1 MEIFDQLCVPGSRV
15 SGVFTCGWGTLVMT
29 VIEKSALVKFSAQQM
44 FDLVNDIE
52 AYPQFLPW
60 CSNSRIIKRADDLV
74 EAELMISKG
83 GFKKSFS
90 TRNRIDRGGRLTVS
104 LLEGPFSYLEGV
116 WDFMPLREDASK
128 ISLNLE
134 FEMSGKLASLA
145 FGAVFN
151 QICNTMVSSF
161 TTRAK
166 EIYG

>member
-1 MEIFDQLCVPGSRV
+1 
-15 SGVFTCGWGTLVMT
+15 MT
-29 VIEKSALVKFSAQQM
+29 IVQKSALVRYSAQQM

-60 CSNSRIIKRADDLV
+60 CSGSRIIKRADDIV
-74 EAELMISKG
+74 EAELLISKG

-90 TRNRIDRGGRLTVS
+90 TRNRIDRGGTITVS
-104 LLEGPFSYLEGV
+104 LLDGPFSYLEGV
-116 WDFMPLREDASK
+116 WNFMPLREDASK
-128 ISLNLE
+128 ISLDLE

-161 TTRAK
+161 TNRAK
-166 EIYG
+166 QIYA

>member
-1 MEIFDQLCVPGSRV
+1 MP
-15 SGVFTCGWGTLVMT
+15 LVQ
-29 VIEKSALVKFSAQQM
+29 KSALVKFSARQM

-60 CSNSRIIKRADDLV
+60 CSGSRILKRTDGYV

-90 TRNRIDRGGRLTVS
+90 TKNTIDPGGKITVS
-104 LLEGPFSYLEGV
+104 LLDGPFTYLEGV
-116 WDFMPLREDASK
+116 WNFMPLREDASK
-128 ISLNLE
+128 ITLDLE

-161 TTRAK
+161 TNRAK
-166 EIYG
+166 TVYA